1 MGADKRLAHLVL
13 QTTQLPVMRDWYL
26 RVLDA
31 RWRQQIRDLNPKWNM
46 YRTCTGRKRQAW
58 W

>member
-46 YRTCTGRKRQAW
+46 
-58 W
+58 

>member
-13 QTTQLPVMRDWYL
+13 QTTQLAVMRDWYL

-31 RWRQQIRDLNPKWNM
+31 HIVYENEFLSS
-46 YRTCTGRKRQAW
+46 
-58 W
+58 